1 MVGLPDGN
9 AARLFPKA
17 GGGSNGGDEPEH
29 VVRMRK
35 ALESAKAELRGLR
48 QRRLELEVKPA
59 EQRDSPKLPMVGP
72 DDVAMKAL
80 AAHGE
85 PPPAM
90 LHRLGIAV
98 MLILEAPLLVDLGEH
113 PLPARVPWRNL
124 QILLRKPQAT
134 VITGGDASLAP
145 MKDIVAAL
153 TSRPFGE
160 RLVRHI
166 HHKVLEGDP
175 PLTRSEVLDADA
187 NCTPLHDWVI
197 NLLLPFQASQR
208 AMMLPAPETAEV
220 RAERDNATAAVASKE
235 KEVAG
240 LRRKLRAAQESE
252 QAAVEFAAQHSPGPA
267 SDGPESTST
276 PAANG
281 SSTLDSGSVGPVPNG
296 TLEVMGQKSLQYRL
310 EEVVVPE
317 LQEAVLQSVVK
328 TLLERTESES
338 SSARVEVVGRS
349 EDREDEATAQQ
360 RAEAV
365 EAWLLARGVPR
376 ERLSVSWA
384 AGGKATARSTELR
397 LLDVPGKEAKVRQKA
412 ETLLRRIQGY
422 PEPAA
427 TPASPPEP
435 AVAAPTW
442 QLEELAQQRLRL
454 VFRKEGLVPE
464 DAVLEVG
471 AKAVRLASLAGNWP
485 EVEVELPRE
494 VMPPE
499 EPSAK
504 FSRKNGTL
512 TVTLNAV

>member
-1 MVGLPDGN
+1 M
-9 AARLFPKA
+9 
-17 GGGSNGGDEPEH
+17 
-29 VVRMRK
+29 
-35 ALESAKAELRGLR
+35 
-48 QRRLELEVKPA
+48 
-59 EQRDSPKLPMVGP
+59 
-72 DDVAMKAL
+72 
-80 AAHGE
+80 
-85 PPPAM
+85 
-90 LHRLGIAV
+90 
-98 MLILEAPLLVDLGEH
+98 
-113 PLPARVPWRNL
+113 
-124 QILLRKPQAT
+124 
-134 VITGGDASLAP
+134 ITGGDASLAP

-384 AGGKATARSTELR
+384 AGGKAIARSTELR

-454 VFRKEGLVPE
+454 VFRKAWLRERLDEFAMLPPCATSMLCLVVGGPGARGCCPGSGSEGGSPRKPCGKLARSGGMPAARVSLTLVSYIAPHHMTL
-464 DAVLEVG
+464 VLKVLLHSKG
-471 AKAVRLASLAGNWP
+471 GYCACCVQ
-485 EVEVELPRE
+485 VELPRE

-499 EPSAK
+499 EPSAPWK
-504 FSRKNGTL
+504 AKKRRRWIFETKLFAYFTRLVQLVIRLTL
-512 TVTLNAV
+512 GYSWPPMTMDQSF